1 MPSVARVTGC
11 LLLLL
16 ATSCHSAAF
25 DPVAELDAL
34 DRAQAALDQGELA
47 LALCAFDEVEVVDP
61 RYATARLNAAAV
73 EQRLFR
79 QQELV
84 LLGLHLRSEWRDDEA
99 IAVFTEALVS
109 WPEDLHTQQLLRGT
123 VERRRLLARSRAI
136 DLAPAEV
143 PAIGAPFEAAVE
155 PGAPPAPAAET
166 AAALHLEVESPMSVE
181 ATRVGP
187 DDLIGGKL
195 VRLEERLQRGEL
207 DSVLA
212 EFAAM
217 QQKWPGDPRVCGRLA
232 RLLLQRGLLHYGRG
246 QLDAAIAD
254 WRRAQALDPQL
265 AGLPMLIELATRELA
280 LPPR

>member
-1 MPSVARVTGC
+1 
-11 LLLLL
+11 
-16 ATSCHSAAF
+16 
-25 DPVAELDAL
+25 
-34 DRAQAALDQGELA
+34 
-47 LALCAFDEVEVVDP
+47 
-61 RYATARLNAAAV
+61 
-73 EQRLFR
+73 
-79 QQELV
+79 
-84 LLGLHLRSEWRDDEA
+84 
-99 IAVFTEALVS
+99 
-109 WPEDLHTQQLLRGT
+109 
-123 VERRRLLARSRAI
+123 
-136 DLAPAEV
+136 
-143 PAIGAPFEAAVE
+143 
-155 PGAPPAPAAET
+155 
-166 AAALHLEVESPMSVE
+166 MSVE